1 MKEFINKVA
10 LVTGGSSGI
19 GRATAIAFAKKGA
32 KVVIASRRV
41 KESEQTVQLIKEY
54 GSEAIFLQTDVT
66 CDTQVKNLISKTV
79 EFYGRLD
86 YAFNNAG
93 TPGLLKPKIDDSE
106 ENWNHIMDTNAKSV
120 WLSMKYE
127 IKQMFNQGGGAIVNN
142 ASIRGIIGGRQDRTT
157 TKPQHNS
164 HFYCAS
170 KHAIIGLTKSLALEY
185 AESGVRINA
194 VCPGTVETPMVN
206 QALSKERQ
214 KNYAKQYPLGR
225 LGQPEEIAE
234 AVVWLCSEAASFV
247 IGHSLVLDGGFTLQ

>member
-1 MKEFINKVA
+1 MKEFTNKVA

-41 KESEQTVQLIKEY
+41 QESEQIVQLVKEC

-66 CDTQVKNLISKTV
+66 HDTQVKNLISKTV
-79 EFYGRLD
+79 EIYGRLD

-93 TPGLLKPKIDDSE
+93 TPGLLNPTIDDGE
-106 ENWNHIMDTNAKSV
+106 ENWNHVIDTNVKGV

-127 IKQMFNQGGGAIVNN
+127 IHQMLNQGGGAIVNN
-142 ASIRGIIGGRQDRTT
+142 AYIRGIIGGRQDKTT
-157 TKPQHNS
+157 TQAQHNS

-170 KHAIIGLTKSLALEY
+170 KHAVIGLTKSLALEY
-185 AESGVRINA
+185 AQSGVRINA
-194 VCPGTVETPMVN
+194 VCPGTIETPMVK

-247 IGHSLVLDGGFTLQ
+247 IGYSLVLDGGFTIQ